1 MKRLYM
7 TLFVMLIT
15 FVGMAQTKDDVTLTV
30 TGDGAT
36 KEEAVD
42 NALRSAIAQAYGV
55 FVSANTQ
62 ILNDEVVKD
71 EISAVTSGNI
81 KEYKEVAIDNL
92 SNGKKEVTVRATV
105 SISKLINYAKSKGAA
120 TEFAGATFARNM
132 KIWELN
138 KANEK
143 EAICNELHKMK
154 LLLPSCYDR
163 NLVIYDPKV
172 NGEWVVLPMRV
183 DFIPNQNFINLLKSY
198 LLLLKSLSLSDN
210 EIEECDRN
218 GIEYYTY
225 TNYILA
231 PGDNA
236 DSHVF
241 DQDFIKDPMSAFYV
255 WYYKN
260 FSDFFLDDYF
270 DDSVCEF
277 HLRNGTNYIADS
289 INTIYARYIM
299 NLAIQD
305 NLGNMSKINKDAVD
319 EWKNFYYIYADEGAD
334 FEIDVDGAH
343 CTGLFNTSDEECHVS
358 VYDLPLGESHPYSDT
373 GASVYWQIAVDSYRD
388 NFHRDSPDFDPTD
401 SGMPCVLFELHIPL
415 NEINKYSK
423 FELVN

>member
-1 MKRLYM
+1 M

-71 EISAVTSGNI
+71 EIATVTSGNI

-163 NLVIYDPKV
+163 NLVISDPKV
-172 NGEWVVLPMRV
+172 NGEWVVLPMLV
-183 DFIPNQNFINLLKSY
+183 EFIPNQNFINLLKSY
-198 LLLLKSLSLSDN
+198 LLLIKSLSLSDN
-210 EIEECDRN
+210 EIKECDRN

-225 TNYILA
+225 RNCILA
-231 PGDNA
+231 SGDSA

-260 FSDFFLDDYF
+260 FSDFFLF
-270 DDSVCEF
+270 DDEFDADNVCEF
-277 HLRNGTNYIADS
+277 HLRNEPNYIADS
-289 INTIYARYIM
+289 INTIYARYIL

-319 EWKNFYYIYADEGAD
+319 EWKNCDASDI
-334 FEIDVDGAH
+334 IDVDVDTAH
-343 CTGLFNTSDEECHVS
+343 RTGLFNTNDLECHVE
-358 VYDLPLGESHPYSDT
+358 VYNLPRGTTGTDASD
-373 GASVYWQIAVDSYRD
+373 ASVDWQIAVEFYR
-388 NFHRDSPDFDPTD
+388 NNLHRDSPDFDPA
-401 SGMPCVLFELHIPL
+401 MPYVFFVLYIPL

>member
-1 MKRLYM
+1 MKRLFM

-71 EISAVTSGNI
+71 EIATVTSGNI

-105 SISKLINYAKSKGAA
+105 SISKLINYARSKGAA

-163 NLVIYDPKV
+163 NLVVSDPKV

-183 DFIPNQNFINLLKSY
+183 EFIPNQNFINLLKSH
-198 LLLLKSLSLSDN
+198 LLLMKSLSLSDN
-210 EIEECDRN
+210 EIKECDRN

-225 TNYILA
+225 RNCILA
-231 PGDNA
+231 PGDIA
-236 DSHVF
+236 DGYVF

-260 FSDFFLDDYF
+260 LSDFFLGTGN
-270 DDSVCEF
+270 VCDF
-277 HLRNGTNYIADS
+277 HLRNETNYIADS

-305 NLGNMSKINKDAVD
+305 NLGNVSKINKDAVD
-319 EWKNFYYIYADEGAD
+319 EWKNCGYTGDIYV
-334 FEIDVDGAH
+334 DVDTAH
-343 CTGLFNTSDEECHVS
+343 RTGLFNTNDEECHVIA
-358 VYDLPLGESHPYSDT
+358 YYLPRGT
-373 GASVYWQIAVDSYRD
+373 TASVNWQIAVESYRN
-388 NFHRDSPDFDPTD
+388 NFYRDSSVFDPTN
-401 SGMPCVLFELHIPL
+401 SGMPCVFFELHIPL

>member
-1 MKRLYM
+1 MKRLFM
-7 TLFVMLIT
+7 TLFVMLLT

-71 EISAVTSGNI
+71 EIATVTSGNI

-163 NLVIYDPKV
+163 NLVVSDPKV

-183 DFIPNQNFINLLKSY
+183 EFIPNQNFINLLKSH
-198 LLLLKSLSLSDN
+198 LLLMKSLSLSDN
-210 EIEECDRN
+210 EIKECDRN
-218 GIEYYTY
+218 GIEHHTY
-225 TNYILA
+225 WNQIA
-231 PGDNA
+231 PGDIYSY
-236 DSHVF
+236 DF
-241 DQDFIKDPMSAFYV
+241 DQDFIKDPMSAFFV
-255 WYYKN
+255 WYCKN
-260 FSDFFLDDYF
+260 LSDFFWGTGI
-270 DDSVCEF
+270 VCHF
-277 HLRNGTNYIADS
+277 PLRNETNYIADS
-289 INTIYARYIM
+289 INTIYASYIM

-319 EWKNFYYIYADEGAD
+319 EWKNRGTVGDIYV
-334 FEIDVDGAH
+334 DVDTAH
-343 CTGLFNTSDEECHVS
+343 RTGLFNTNDEKCRVIVRNLPRAATGSD
-358 VYDLPLGESHPYSDT
+358 
-373 GASVYWQIAVDSYRD
+373 ASVNWLIDVESYRD
-388 NFHRDSPDFDPTD
+388 NFNRDSPDFDPTY

>member
-42 NALRSAIAQAYGV
+42 NALRSAVAQAYGV

-71 EISAVTSGNI
+71 EISTVTSGNI

-163 NLVIYDPKV
+163 NLVVFDPMV

-183 DFIPNQNFINLLKSY
+183 EFIPNQNFINLLKSY
-198 LLLLKSLSLSDN
+198 LLLMKSLSLSDN
-210 EIEECDRN
+210 EINECDRN

-225 TNYILA
+225 SNRILA
-231 PGDNA
+231 LGDTA

-255 WYYKN
+255 WYYKS
-260 FSDFFLDDYF
+260 FSDFFWDNDN
-270 DDSVCEF
+270 VCEF
-277 HLRNGTNYIADS
+277 HLRNEPNYIVDS

-319 EWKNFYYIYADEGAD
+319 EWKNCGDAGYI
-334 FEIDVDGAH
+334 FDVDTAH
-343 CTGLFNTSDEECHVS
+343 RTGLFNTTNGEDYHVG
-358 VYDLPLGESHPYSDT
+358 VYNLPSGTTDT
-373 GASVYWQIAVDSYRD
+373 DTDASVNWQIAVESYR
-388 NFHRDSPDFDPTD
+388 NNSYRDSPDFYPTD
-401 SGMPCVLFELHIPL
+401 SRMPCVLFVLLIPL

>member
-1 MKRLYM
+1 MKRQFM

-30 TGDGAT
+30 TGDGVT

-71 EISAVTSGNI
+71 EIATVTSGNI

-143 EAICNELHKMK
+143 KAICNELHKMA

-163 NLVIYDPKV
+163 KLIVLDPQLSKTYDDCAELYMAVLFKPNSNFMNFV
-172 NGEWVVLPMRV
+172 NSFTSV
-183 DFIPNQNFINLLKSY
+183 
-198 LLLLKSLSLSDN
+198 LKSLSLSTTEEEEYENHNLPRYEFYEKLHYGSTDYRFVLRNDLDYIGDSLDAMYENYCNNIYLKDN
-210 EIEECDRN
+210 TGNVSKLHFYGKN
-218 GIEYYTY
+218 GITY
-225 TNYILA
+225 SN
-231 PGDNA
+231 PD
-236 DSHVF
+236 
-241 DQDFIKDPMSAFYV
+241 K
-255 WYYKN
+255 
-260 FSDFFLDDYF
+260 
-270 DDSVCEF
+270 
-277 HLRNGTNYIADS
+277 
-289 INTIYARYIM
+289 
-299 NLAIQD
+299 
-305 NLGNMSKINKDAVD
+305 
-319 EWKNFYYIYADEGAD
+319 
-334 FEIDVDGAH
+334 
-343 CTGLFNTSDEECHVS
+343 CTGLFANTVENKEVEIWGVPIYKNVTDRYLIPVRSVTWLFNSDYYEEVKS
-358 VYDLPLGESHPYSDT
+358 PSFARGL
-373 GASVYWQIAVDSYRD
+373 ASE
-388 NFHRDSPDFDPTD
+388 NFPIFVRF
-401 SGMPCVLFELHIPL
+401 CIYIPMKD
-415 NEINKYSK
+415 ISKYSK
-423 FELVN
+423 FELVSQ